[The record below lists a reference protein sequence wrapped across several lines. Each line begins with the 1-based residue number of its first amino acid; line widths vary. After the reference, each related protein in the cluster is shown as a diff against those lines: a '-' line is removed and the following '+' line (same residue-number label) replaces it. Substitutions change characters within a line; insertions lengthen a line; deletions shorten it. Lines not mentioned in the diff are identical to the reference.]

1 MRQTRRQIL
10 IKFLSILSL
19 NNLNSFPDNFVTGPK
34 TLPSKFRFIG
44 VKLDSGDT
52 GVAVETCA
60 VVFYCIGD

>member
-19 NNLNSFPDNFVTGPK
+19 NNLNSFPDFVTGPK

-52 GVAVETCA
+52 GVAVETCV
-60 VVFYCIGD
+60 VVFYCIRD